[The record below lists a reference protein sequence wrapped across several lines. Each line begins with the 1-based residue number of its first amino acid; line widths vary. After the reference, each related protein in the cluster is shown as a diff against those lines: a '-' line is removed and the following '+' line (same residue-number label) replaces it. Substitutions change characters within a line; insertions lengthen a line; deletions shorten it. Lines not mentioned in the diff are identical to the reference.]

1 MSGSWSKA
9 FFSSMHCV
17 RACVVNAIFL
27 WAGSNE
33 HFLPIKAEICAII
46 AVSVRAFDFLSQQGR
61 WQLVRHKDTS
71 GVVAGQRLVAGL
83 RLAARQRLVA
93 GLRVGAGQGLFMY
106 VEGSLFRLYW
116 KWVYGSSEW
125 RPNIWTY
132 ASNRS
137 QVRIF
142 KCLVL
147 LGDKIY
153 PEGGQIY
160 CTLCTVPQFSSK
172 DAATRRKYRKL
183 NNHIRYYRETR

>member
-33 HFLPIKAEICAII
+33 HFLPIKAEICSII
-46 AVSVRAFDFLSQQGR
+46 AVSVREFDFLTQQGR
-61 WQLVRHKDTS
+61 WQLVRHRDTS
-71 GVVAGQRLVAGL
+71 GVVAGQRLVAW
-83 RLAARQRLVA
+83 
-93 GLRVGAGQGLFMY
+93 LRVGAGQGLFMY

-116 KWVYGSSEW
+116 KWVYGSFEW

-147 LGDKIY
+147 LRDKIY